1 MLPATFPIVKS
12 ISPPITYAD
21 WRSPGRADDMVVL
34 AVNLGD
40 VAATL
45 FEEAD
50 RGMFWKNDHAA
61 EPANT
66 PVPWGDGLI
75 DVSLSDLWYAA
86 DWNSVSDDEL
96 VFLLPSL
103 NGWRAIAGDA
113 VAARDSGPIPY
124 LTRTL
129 QARAV
134 AGASLI
140 ARRSHQSVAEAL
152 DHLVAVGIVTK
163 IQPSAGDIRNPDYEI
178 SLPGERRAA
187 DGPWLRDELRAV
199 AYLDRILHDALGSSD
214 NDESTRAPVFGRPR
228 SLDEAIAM
236 SVHSRL
242 NAAYVYP
249 EYTFAHELL
258 TVAGVLG
265 HLSQGRPAYISPPIA
280 RCIAD
285 VMATRIS
292 KGADGAV
299 TILRK
304 FAESVGGVDYIV
316 KAAARAK
323 RGTILL
329 RPRLVPIPIGAGRLP
344 LNRDFLQQVRNEL

>member
-1 MLPATFPIVKS
+1 
-12 ISPPITYAD
+12 
-21 WRSPGRADDMVVL
+21 
-34 AVNLGD
+34 
-40 VAATL
+40 
-45 FEEAD
+45 
-50 RGMFWKNDHAA
+50 MFWKNYHAA
-61 EPANT
+61 GPARN
-66 PVPWGDGLI
+66 PVPWGDGLV
-75 DVSLSDLWYAA
+75 DVSVSDLWYAA
-86 DWNSVSDDEL
+86 DWKSVGDDEL

-103 NGWRAIAGDA
+103 NGWRAIAGGA

-134 AGASLI
+134 AGALLI

-152 DHLVAVGIVTK
+152 NHLAAVGIVTK
-163 IQPSAGDIRNPDYEI
+163 IQPSASDIRLPDYEI
-178 SLPGERRAA
+178 SSASERRAA
-187 DGPWLRDELRAV
+187 SGAWLHEELRAI
-199 AYLDRILHDALGSSD
+199 AYLDRILHDALGSPD
-214 NDESTRAPVFGRPR
+214 DDESALAPVFGRPR

-258 TVAGVLG
+258 TVAGILG
-265 HLSQGRPAYISPPIA
+265 HLLQGRPAYISPPIA
-280 RCIAD
+280 RCVAD

-299 TILRK
+299 PILRN
-304 FAESVGGVDYIV
+304 FAESVGGADYIV
-316 KAAARAK
+316 KAAVRAK

-329 RPRLVPIPIGAGRLP
+329 QPRLAPIPIGFGRLP

>member
-1 MLPATFPIVKS
+1 
-12 ISPPITYAD
+12 
-21 WRSPGRADDMVVL
+21 
-34 AVNLGD
+34 
-40 VAATL
+40 
-45 FEEAD
+45 
-50 RGMFWKNDHAA
+50 MFWKKHHAA
-61 EPANT
+61 EPASN
-66 PVPWGDGLI
+66 PVPWGDGLV
-75 DVSLSDLWYAA
+75 DVPLSDLWYAA

-103 NGWRAIAGDA
+103 NGRA
-113 VAARDSGPIPY
+113 VAGVAACDSGPIPY

-129 QARAV
+129 QSRAV
-134 AGASLI
+134 AGALLI

-152 DHLVAVGIVTK
+152 GHLVGVGILTK
-163 IQPSAGDIRNPDYEI
+163 IKPSTSDIPVFDNEI
-178 SLPGERRAA
+178 SLAGERRVESGA
-187 DGPWLRDELRAV
+187 WLHEELRAI
-199 AYLDRILHDALGSSD
+199 AYVDRILHDALGLSD
-214 NDESTRAPVFGRPR
+214 DDESTRTPVFGRPR

-236 SVHSRL
+236 SVHARF

-265 HLSQGRPAYISPPIA
+265 HLLQGRPAYISPPIA

-292 KGADGAV
+292 DGADGGV
-299 TILRK
+299 PILRN
-304 FAESVGGVDYIV
+304 FAESVGGADYIA
-316 KAAARAK
+316 KAVARAK

-329 RPRLVPIPIGAGRLP
+329 RPRVVPMPIDRLP